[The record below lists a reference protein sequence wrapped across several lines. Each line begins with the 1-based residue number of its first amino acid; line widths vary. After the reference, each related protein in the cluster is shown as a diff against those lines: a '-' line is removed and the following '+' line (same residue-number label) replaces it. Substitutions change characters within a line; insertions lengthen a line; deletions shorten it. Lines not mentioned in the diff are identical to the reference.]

1 MNLSYLFVG
10 YCKELFKQ
18 LSAAC
23 LVVIVIVIVIAIA
36 IDSALVVWLLGLR
49 LLHEANDVWAQASDQ
64 VEQSNKNSEPK
75 IEENKNG
82 EKKHC
87 HVKFMSFN

>member
-1 MNLSYLFVG
+1 MSSRHSHRHRHRHRL
-10 YCKELFKQ
+10 
-18 LSAAC
+18 
-23 LVVIVIVIVIAIA
+23 
-36 IDSALVVWLLGLR
+36 SALVVWLLGLR